1 MTLDHGAYA
10 VWNGTC
16 YIVTS
21 PNRVEQIQSAITVAY
36 IYVLT
41 DDERDAK
48 HAELMAL
55 KGQGEP
61 CAPSWWVNVEHGYKW
76 GYAYSTEA
84 FAREQHVR
92 NVERIAVP
100 VYEYPPAATPRA
112 PQKRDVL
119 GHAVIREGEELS
131 LFTTTFHPRTTRD
144 RACYEATHYGGTVVE
159 LLRGDDVPLV
169 RGDVTEGGR

>member
-1 MTLDHGAYA
+1 MTPDPKDAALRERVMLRIAPYIDKRHNACDITDAVLAAIAEPAPTPEPPRVTLDHGAYA

-61 CAPSWWVNVEHGYKW
+61 
-76 GYAYSTEA
+76 
-84 FAREQHVR
+84 
-92 NVERIAVP
+92 
-100 VYEYPPAATPRA
+100 RA
-112 PQKRDVL
+112 PQKVIGACVILPSGGVITWGPLKEQHECEDQAVRYAAQANSTAYQLLL
-119 GHAVIREGEELS
+119 GA
-131 LFTTTFHPRTTRD
+131 
-144 RACYEATHYGGTVVE
+144 
-159 LLRGDDVPLV
+159 PLV